1 MREHELQKFP
11 SIFCINFNSDVLL
24 SFSDRKGIMQA
35 RSYER
40 YIKRN
45 WEWVVANRARR
56 KEYVWGKMECQAVN
70 IKTPAEKKAAFSHYD
85 KVRSFGLQIRAFTQ
99 ILVWSL
105 ESFSMTPLTT
115 FSSMLGALQVINIY
129 SWDAWLSAV

>member
-1 MREHELQKFP
+1 MRQHELQKFP
-11 SIFCINFNSDVLL
+11 SIFYINFNSEVSL
-24 SFSDRKGIMQA
+24 SFSDRKGIMLA

-45 WEWVVANRARR
+45 WEWVIANRARR
-56 KEYVWGKMECQAVN
+56 KEYVWEKMECQAVN
-70 IKTPAEKKAAFSHYD
+70 IKTPAEKKAVFSHYD
-85 KVRSFGLQIRAFTQ
+85 KVRSFGVQIRAFTQ